1 MTEEEKMMLRRLIAK
16 EDELEELQLEIG
28 MTFNLTEDSGM
39 KQIRLKTLGAKM
51 ESLSREI
58 EILKDKLREVCGE

>member
-1 MTEEEKMMLRRLIAK
+1 MTEEEKMMLRRLIVK

-28 MTFNLTEDSGM
+28 MVLNLAGEGKEFKLAS
-39 KQIRLKTLGAKM
+39 LGAKM